1 MNDKEIEIFLEYFFL
16 YKWTNLKEDF
26 LNLKIAKKFLNKIS
40 IKKNLFLKKIL
51 LKLNK
56 EDNNKHI
63 ENNNFY
69 NSKKNLD
76 LICSIMFLRNVIIN
90 KNKKEILPLNFKDFE
105 NIKIEYAHLRVD
117 LLNKIKKNF
126 TQQEYEKE
134 NSSLNYDEYIQKKAD
149 QLEDKYH
156 SIKNDLGYEFLRYKD
171 IRLIKTL
178 DTPNNYLII
187 NSEQELN
194 RSENNINI
202 N

>member
-1 MNDKEIEIFLEYFFL
+1 MNNKELEIFLEYFFL

-76 LICSIMFLRNVIIN
+76 LICSIIFLRNVIIN

-134 NSSLNYDEYIQKKAD
+134 NSSLNYDEYIQKIAD

-194 RSENNINI
+194 RSKNNINI

>member
-1 MNDKEIEIFLEYFFL
+1 MDNKELEIFLEYFFL

-76 LICSIMFLRNVIIN
+76 LICSIIFLRNVIIN

-134 NSSLNYDEYIQKKAD
+134 NSSLNYDEYIQKIAD

>member
-1 MNDKEIEIFLEYFFL
+1 
-16 YKWTNLKEDF
+16 
-26 LNLKIAKKFLNKIS
+26 
-40 IKKNLFLKKIL
+40 
-51 LKLNK
+51 
-56 EDNNKHI
+56 
-63 ENNNFY
+63 
-69 NSKKNLD
+69 
-76 LICSIMFLRNVIIN
+76 MFLRNVIIN

-134 NSSLNYDEYIQKKAD
+134 NSSLNYDEYIQKIAD

>member
-1 MNDKEIEIFLEYFFL
+1 MDNKELEIFLEYFFL

-76 LICSIMFLRNVIIN
+76 LICSIMFLRNIIIN

-117 LLNKIKKNF
+117 LLNKIKENF
-126 TQQEYEKE
+126 YQKEYEKE
-134 NSSLNYDEYIQKKAD
+134 NSSLNYDEYIQKIAD

-156 SIKNDLGYEFLRYKD
+156 SIKNDLGYEFLRYRD

>member
-134 NSSLNYDEYIQKKAD
+134 NSSLNYDEYIQKIAD

>member
-1 MNDKEIEIFLEYFFL
+1 MNNKELEIFLEYFFL

-134 NSSLNYDEYIQKKAD
+134 NSSLNYDEYIQKIAD

-171 IRLIKTL
+171 IRSIKTL

>member
-1 MNDKEIEIFLEYFFL
+1 MDNKELEIFLEYFFL

-76 LICSIMFLRNVIIN
+76 LICSIMFLRNIIIN

-117 LLNKIKKNF
+117 LLNKIKENF
-126 TQQEYEKE
+126 TQKEYEKE
-134 NSSLNYDEYIQKKAD
+134 NSSLNYDEYIQKIAD

>member
-1 MNDKEIEIFLEYFFL
+1 MDNKELEIFLEYFFL

-26 LNLKIAKKFLNKIS
+26 LNLKIAKKFLSKIS

-134 NSSLNYDEYIQKKAD
+134 NSSLNYDEYIQKIAD

>member
-1 MNDKEIEIFLEYFFL
+1 MNNKELEIFLEYFFL

-76 LICSIMFLRNVIIN
+76 LICSIIFLRNVIIN

-134 NSSLNYDEYIQKKAD
+134 NSSLNYDGYIQKIAD

>member
-1 MNDKEIEIFLEYFFL
+1 MDNKELEIFLEYFFL

-76 LICSIMFLRNVIIN
+76 LICSIIFLRNVIIN

-134 NSSLNYDEYIQKKAD
+134 NSSLNYDEYIQKIAD

-156 SIKNDLGYEFLRYKD
+156 SIKNDLGYEFLRYRD

>member
-1 MNDKEIEIFLEYFFL
+1 MNNKELEIFLEYFFL

-126 TQQEYEKE
+126 IQQEYEKE
-134 NSSLNYDEYIQKKAD
+134 NSSLNYDEYIQKIAD

-194 RSENNINI
+194 RSEKNINI

>member
-1 MNDKEIEIFLEYFFL
+1 MDNKELEIFLEYFFL

-117 LLNKIKKNF
+117 LLNKIKENF
-126 TQQEYEKE
+126 TQKEYEKE
-134 NSSLNYDEYIQKKAD
+134 NSSLNYDEYIQKIAD

>member
-1 MNDKEIEIFLEYFFL
+1 MNNKELEIFLEYFFL

-76 LICSIMFLRNVIIN
+76 LICSIIFLRNVIIN

-134 NSSLNYDEYIQKKAD
+134 NSSLNYDEYIQKIAD